1 MDKNTVLGKALY
13 LEFRRD
19 QYTIQLVFTPET
31 IDENGEFVPLTLMRR
46 QISNYHPRKTWRFD
60 NAGTSA
66 VATHKAEVLSSIS
79 GNTFLEFD
87 EPTAKFHAKTALQ
100 FAKPLLSQ
108 LFHQG
113 WKLEKSPFA
122 IEYSFEDL
130 TLIRSG
136 STPQGLVRRI
146 LRSRDALGFD
156 KNLFATV

>member
-19 QYTIQLVFTPET
+19 QYTIQLVFTPEAV
-31 IDENGEFVPLTLMRR
+31 DENGEFVPVTLMRR

-60 NAGTSA
+60 TAGHQA
-66 VATHKAEVLSSIS
+66 RIDHKSEVMDTD
-79 GNTFLEFD
+79 GKFKEFD
-87 EPTAKFHAKTALQ
+87 EATAKFHAKTALQ

-113 WKLEKSPFA
+113 WKLENKPFSL
-122 IEYSFEDL
+122 EYSFEDL
-130 TLIRSG
+130 ALIRSN

-146 LRSRDALGFD
+146 LRSREALGFD
-156 KNLFATV
+156 KNLFATVE